1 MVLVAISLGVGLGS
15 AFSGLWAWYLVG
27 TRDYRRVRNPWVL
40 GFGYLLIFAL
50 AIGSLLLLGAG
61 VRALDFQMGSLPRRV
76 AMISYLA
83 GISSVF
89 WPSIRSEIK
98 WRKSAG
104 LDDKTLLA
112 KLNKEK

>member
-1 MVLVAISLGVGLGS
+1 MVLVAISLGVGLGN

-50 AIGSLLLLGAG
+50 ATGSLLLLGAG
-61 VRALDFQMGSLPRRV
+61 VRALDFQMGSLERRI
-76 AMISYLA
+76 AMISYLV

-89 WPSIRSEIK
+89 GQASGVKSSGESPSASMTK
-98 WRKSAG
+98 PFLPS
-104 LDDKTLLA
+104 
-112 KLNKEK
+112 